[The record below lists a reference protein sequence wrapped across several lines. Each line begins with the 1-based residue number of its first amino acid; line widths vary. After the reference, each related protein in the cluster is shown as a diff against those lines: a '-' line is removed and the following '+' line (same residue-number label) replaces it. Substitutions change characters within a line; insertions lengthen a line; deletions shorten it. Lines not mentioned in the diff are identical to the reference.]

1 MSSPEEHEQPYQN
14 GGLLTGV
21 LARGEQRHHS
31 LVPREERTARRQA
44 LSIVNWQCDQHGCG
58 GADCMH
64 RNHRRD
70 AAYLR
75 HCIDMTDLLGEEPD
89 ESADALDLR
98 LE

>member
-1 MSSPEEHEQPYQN
+1 MSSPEDIEQPNRN

-21 LARGEQRHHS
+21 LAQGDQRHHS

-44 LSIVNWQCDQHGCG
+44 LSIVSWQCDQHGCG
-58 GADCMH
+58 GAWCLH

-70 AAYLR
+70 TAYLR
-75 HCIDMTDLLGEEPD
+75 HCIDMMDLLGMELD